1 MDFIMFMRY
10 LKYKII
16 KTWFNRW
23 GKLIFAISLSLF
35 ILFFSY
41 LLGNTSF
48 PLPDEIG
55 LFQKINGWNSF
66 WGAQKG
72 NVPDSLL
79 FINVCYDKE
88 LADCEENGIPVGKYV
103 ITDRVKLL
111 RLLTQAKAANN
122 YRYIFL
128 DVVFE
133 NEIKTPVDS
142 ALFQT
147 ITSMDRIV
155 IPVHDNLELADTIL
169 YKKAANA
176 DYTIAWEE
184 TNFARYQFLHR
195 SGQAVPLKMYADIKH
210 LEGTGIQKHCG
221 GLWYTDE
228 GRLCH
233 NGITLLMRVRM
244 TGRLMDTEGQVRER
258 NFIYL
263 GADLLDLDSIIPVKE
278 QIEDKILV
286 VGDFKNDVHDTYI
299 GPQPGSAICI
309 NAYIALMNGDHLIN
323 WWCAL
328 LLFCIYT
335 AVGIFYLSGHSLMN
349 RIKWKWLKF
358 IMSFASLTLFF
369 MVIAGIA
376 YLFEVAF
383 NIWVPTIV
391 YSLLDTIVQKYK
403 EFNSDTNE
411 KTVATAGSDTGN

>member
-1 MDFIMFMRY
+1 MDLIMFMRY

-23 GKLIFAISLSLF
+23 GKLFFAITLSLF
-35 ILFFSY
+35 ILIFSY

-66 WGAQKG
+66 WGVQKG

-88 LADCEENGIPVGKYV
+88 LADYEENGIPVGKYV
-103 ITDRVKLL
+103 ITDREKLL
-111 RLLTQAKAANN
+111 RLLTQAKAADS

-133 NEIKTPVDS
+133 NEINTPVDS
-142 ALFQT
+142 ALFHT
-147 ITSMDRIV
+147 IASMDRIV

-169 YKKAANA
+169 YQKAANA

-195 SGQAVPLKMYADIKH
+195 SGQSVPLKMYADRKH
-210 LEGTGIQKHCG
+210 LEGTGIQKHWG
-221 GLWYTDE
+221 GLWYSDE

-233 NGITLLMRVRM
+233 NGITLLMNVRM

-263 GADLLDLDSIIPVKE
+263 GADLLDIDSIIPIKE
-278 QIEDKILV
+278 QIADKILV
-286 VGDFKNDVHDTYI
+286 IGDFKNDVHDTYI

-328 LLFCIYT
+328 LLFCVYT
-335 AVGIFYLSGHSLMN
+335 AVGIFYLSGYSIMN
-349 RIKWKWLKF
+349 RIKWKWLRF

-369 MVIAGIA
+369 MLIAGIA
-376 YLFEVAF
+376 YAFDVAF

-391 YSLLDTIVQKYK
+391 YSLLDAIVQKYK
-403 EFNSDTNE
+403 DFIQKTNE
-411 KTVATAGSDTGN
+411 KTFVTAKSDTGN

>member
-1 MDFIMFMRY
+1 M
-10 LKYKII
+10 
-16 KTWFNRW
+16 KTSFLNYINTLSLSW
-23 GKLIFAISLSLF
+23 GKSIFAISLSLF
-35 ILFFSY
+35 ILIFSY

-48 PLPDEIG
+48 PLPGEIG
-55 LFQKINGWNSF
+55 LFQKFNGWNSF
-66 WGAQKG
+66 WGVPKG

-88 LADCEENGIPVGKYV
+88 LVDYEENGIPVGKFV
-103 ITDRVKLL
+103 ITDRKKLL
-111 RLLTQAKAANN
+111 HLLTQAKAANN

-142 ALFQT
+142 ALFHT
-147 ITSMDRIV
+147 IASMDRIV
-155 IPVHDNLELADTIL
+155 IPVHENLELSDTML

-184 TNFARYQFLHR
+184 TNFSRYQFLHQ
-195 SGQAVPLKMYADIKH
+195 SGQSVPLKMYADIKH
-210 LEGTGIQKHCG
+210 LEGTGIQKHWG
-221 GLWYTDE
+221 GLWYSDD

-233 NGITLLMRVRM
+233 NGITLLMNVRM

-263 GADLLDLDSIIPVKE
+263 GADLLDIDSILPVRE
-278 QIEDKILV
+278 QIADKILV
-286 VGDFKNDVHDTYI
+286 IGDFKNDVHETYI
-299 GPQPGSAICI
+299 GPQPGSAICV

-335 AVGIFYLSGHSLMN
+335 AVGIFYLSGHSVMN
-349 RIKWKWLKF
+349 RIKRKWLKF

-369 MVIAGIA
+369 MFIAGIA
-376 YLFEVAF
+376 YFFDVAF
-383 NIWVPTIV
+383 NIWVPTII
-391 YSLLDTIVQKYK
+391 YSLLDTVIQKYK
-403 EFNSDTNE
+403 IYNE
-411 KTVATAGSDTGN
+411 KTVTTAEPDTGN

>member
-1 MDFIMFMRY
+1 M
-10 LKYKII
+10 KIDHI
-16 KTWFNRW
+16 NIRPHSW
-23 GKLIFAISLSLF
+23 GKYIFIISLSLF
-35 ILFFSY
+35 ILIFSY

-48 PLPDEIG
+48 PLPGEIG
-55 LFQKINGWNSF
+55 LFQKINGWNSI
-66 WGAQKG
+66 WGVQKG
-72 NVPDSLL
+72 NIPDSLL

-88 LADCEENGIPVGKYV
+88 LADYEENGMPVGKYV
-103 ITDRVKLL
+103 ITDREKLL
-111 RLLTQAKAANN
+111 RLLTQAKAADN

-142 ALFQT
+142 ALFNT
-147 ITSMDRIV
+147 ISSMDRIV
-155 IPVHDNLELADTIL
+155 IPVHENLELADTIL

-184 TNFARYQFLHR
+184 TNFSRYQFLHQ

-210 LEGTGIQKHCG
+210 LKGTGIQKHWG
-221 GLWYTDE
+221 GLWYSDE

-233 NGITLLMRVRM
+233 NGITLLMKVRM
-244 TGRLMDTEGQVRER
+244 TGKLMDTEGQVRER
-258 NFIYL
+258 NYIYL

-278 QIEDKILV
+278 QIADKILV
-286 VGDFKNDVHDTYI
+286 IGDFKNDVHDTYI

-328 LLFCIYT
+328 FLFFVYT
-335 AVGIFYLSGHSLMN
+335 AVGIFSLSGKSIMN
-349 RIKWKWLKF
+349 RIKWKWLRF

-369 MVIAGIA
+369 MIIAGIA
-376 YLFEVAF
+376 YSFDVAF

-403 EFNSDTNE
+403 EFNSDTNG
-411 KTVATAGSDTGN
+411 KTVATAESDTGN

>member
-1 MDFIMFMRY
+1 MKSAI
-10 LKYKII
+10 LGKIRQWLSKEWRKVSLSI
-16 KTWFNRW
+16 
-23 GKLIFAISLSLF
+23 LISLF
-35 ILFFSY
+35 ILGFSY

-66 WGAQKG
+66 WGVQKG

-88 LADCEENGIPVGKYV
+88 LVDYEENGIPVGKYV
-103 ITDRVKLL
+103 ITDREKLL
-111 RLLTQAKAANN
+111 RLLTQAKAAGN

-128 DVVFE
+128 DVIFE
-133 NEIKTPVDS
+133 NEINTPVDS

-147 ITSMDRIV
+147 IASMDRIV
-155 IPVHDNLELADTIL
+155 IPMHDRMELADTIL
-169 YKKAANA
+169 YQKAANA

-195 SGQAVPLKMYADIKH
+195 SGQSVPLKMYADRKH
-210 LEGTGIQKHCG
+210 LEGTGIQKHWG
-221 GLWYTDE
+221 GLWYSDE

-233 NGITLLMRVRM
+233 NGITLLMNVRM

-258 NFIYL
+258 NYIYL
-263 GADLLDLDSIIPVKE
+263 GADLLDIDSIFPVKE

-286 VGDFKNDVHDTYI
+286 IGDFKNDVHDTYI
-299 GPQPGSAICI
+299 GPQPGSAICV

-323 WWCAL
+323 WWCVV

-335 AVGIFYLSGHSLMN
+335 AIGMFYLTGHSITN
-349 RIKWKWLKF
+349 YIKWKWLK
-358 IMSFASLTLFF
+358 IVMSFASLTIFF
-369 MVIAGIA
+369 MIIAGIA
-376 YLFEVAF
+376 YLFGVAY

-391 YSLLDTIVQKYK
+391 YSLLDTIMQKYNDYK
-403 EFNSDTNE
+403 TSKDE
-411 KTVATAGSDTGN
+411 KTVAATKPDAGN

>member
-1 MDFIMFMRY
+1 M
-10 LKYKII
+10 
-16 KTWFNRW
+16 KTSFLNYINTLSLSW
-23 GKLIFAISLSLF
+23 GKSIFAISLSLF
-35 ILFFSY
+35 ILIFSY

-48 PLPDEIG
+48 PLPGEIG
-55 LFQKINGWNSF
+55 LFQKFNGWNSF
-66 WGAQKG
+66 WGVPKG

-88 LADCEENGIPVGKYV
+88 LVDYEENGIPVGKFV
-103 ITDRVKLL
+103 ITDRKKLL
-111 RLLTQAKAANN
+111 HLLTQAKAANN

-142 ALFQT
+142 ALFHT
-147 ITSMDRIV
+147 IASMDRIV
-155 IPVHDNLELADTIL
+155 IPVHENLELSDTML

-184 TNFARYQFLHR
+184 TNFSRYQFLHQ
-195 SGQAVPLKMYADIKH
+195 SGQSVPLKMYADIKH
-210 LEGTGIQKHCG
+210 LEGTGIQKHWG
-221 GLWYTDE
+221 GLWYSDD

-233 NGITLLMRVRM
+233 NGITLLMNVRM

-263 GADLLDLDSIIPVKE
+263 GADLLDIDSILPVRE
-278 QIEDKILV
+278 QIADKILV
-286 VGDFKNDVHDTYI
+286 IGDFKNDVHETYI
-299 GPQPGSAICI
+299 GPQPGSAICV

-335 AVGIFYLSGHSLMN
+335 AVGIFYLSGHSVMN
-349 RIKWKWLKF
+349 RIKRKWLKF

-376 YLFEVAF
+376 YFFDVAF
-383 NIWVPTIV
+383 NIWVPTII
-391 YSLLDTIVQKYK
+391 YSLLDTVIQKYK
-403 EFNSDTNE
+403 IYNE
-411 KTVATAGSDTGN
+411 KTVTTAEPDTGN